1 MGKAHNRNKQK
12 LSARSAINVTGAKG
26 SQKNKPFIGV
36 NVYTKEDDAIIE
48 QMLKDPNWSVPKIK
62 DALPYKHTTKNIMNK
77 LLQFCSQ
84 KEIDAHALD
93 KDVTPSTKPI
103 PEKKQPPPQE
113 TKGHA
118 TSRWTA
124 DELNILYKNMND
136 IPLGDPVWETLIPNR
151 SLKAIYNKAQRLMNE
166 KPKSKEPERINGWL
180 VSDIELL
187 KLAVSEPDDK
197 PLPELLQDIIDSL
210 DEKRTAIE
218 INEMAASLGLTIQE
232 KPAPI
237 QKESNM
243 TNAQVSPEPADER
256 LALLGQLYTLVQ
268 QFPEYVTY
276 DIRVNFGG
284 GIHFGAN
291 NPDKPK

>member
-1 MGKAHNRNKQK
+1 
-12 LSARSAINVTGAKG
+12 
-26 SQKNKPFIGV
+26 
-36 NVYTKEDDAIIE
+36 
-48 QMLKDPNWSVPKIK
+48 
-62 DALPYKHTTKNIMNK
+62 MNK

-93 KDVTPSTKPI
+93 KDATPSSKPA
-103 PEKKQPPPQE
+103 PEKKQPSSQT
-113 TKGHA
+113 TKGRA

-124 DELNILYKNMND
+124 DELDILHKNMNG

-187 KLAVSEPDDK
+187 KLAMSEPDDK
-197 PLPELLQDIIDSL
+197 PLPELMQDLIDSL
-210 DEKRTAIE
+210 DEKRTVIE
-218 INEMAASLGLTIQE
+218 INEMVASLGLTIAEKLVPTQE
-232 KPAPI
+232 
-237 QKESNM
+237 ENNM
-243 TNAQVSPEPADER
+243 PNAQVSPEPADER

-291 NPDKPK
+291 NSDKSK

>member
-1 MGKAHNRNKQK
+1 MGKVHNRNKQK
-12 LSARSAINVTGAKG
+12 IKAQGTINVTGAKG
-26 SQKNKPFIGV
+26 SPKNKPFIGV

-48 QMLKDPNWSVPKIK
+48 RMLKDPNWSVPKIK

-93 KDVTPSTKPI
+93 KDVASSPNFA
-103 PEKKQPPPQE
+103 PEKKQPLSQT
-113 TKGHA
+113 TKSHA

-124 DELNILYKNMND
+124 DELNILHKNMND

-166 KPKSKEPERINGWL
+166 KPKPKEPERINGWL

-197 PLPELLQDIIDSL
+197 PLPELIQDLIDSL
-210 DEKRTAIE
+210 DEKRTVIE
-218 INEMAASLGLTIQE
+218 INEMATSLGLTIAE
-232 KPAPI
+232 KPVPT
-237 QKESNM
+237 QEENNM
-243 TNAQVSPEPADER
+243 TNAQASPEPADER

-291 NPDKPK
+291 NSDKSK